1 MRWRNPLL
9 CGCMAVIY
17 LFFFPIV
24 SYSFAEVQY
33 DIRRWNDTSIPI
45 VDTYLTEDKNCLMIC
60 GLQTNDASSIIDQ
73 YYHKEHTL
81 NENLQGFIRC
91 YTPEGTLLWE
101 YCPKQDIPQMYEII
115 GEVQSNNLLIRNS
128 DMDDYFSSIQ
138 PQYTYFT
145 LSEGTPLPLPHS
157 YMEVLSSK
165 QFWFLSDGVITY
177 DLVNHGRL
185 RYYTYQGTLLE
196 QCWEKN
202 NIGTFAF
209 CGTGVKDTENG
220 FLLYGA
226 QMEEGT
232 LRSGTVILLNDLGR
246 VCWQYTDQNPISVI
260 YTCEEMNGNILCGGQ
275 VPKYNQEK
283 QAVLEPILYWI
294 DGATGK
300 YVGEI
305 CNLPENMISIS
316 LIQTDDT
323 QKVIFVLGTSS
334 SGVKQLLYSENVLES
349 WNAIELNSEG
359 TVGLVSILHE
369 TEGKYSILFS
379 QNYMRSEGF
388 YNCIECVNIDIL

>member
-17 LFFFPIV
+17 LFFFPVV
-24 SYSFAEVQY
+24 SHSFAEVQY
-33 DIRRWNDTSIPI
+33 DIRRWNDTSILI

-60 GLQTNDASSIIDQ
+60 GLQTNDVSSIIDQ
-73 YYHKEHTL
+73 YYHKEQTL

-145 LSEGTPLPLPHS
+145 LSEGTPLPLSHS

-165 QFWFLSDGVITY
+165 QFWFLSDGVMTY

-185 RYYTYQGTLLE
+185 RYYTYQGTQLE

-202 NIGTFAF
+202 NFGTFAF
-209 CGTGVKDTENG
+209 CGTSVKDTENG

-232 LRSGTVILLNDLGR
+232 LRSGTVLLLNNLGE

-260 YTCEEMNGNILCGGQ
+260 YTCEEMNGNILSGGQ

-283 QAVLEPILYWI
+283 QAVMEPILYWI
-294 DGATGK
+294 DGATGEH
-300 YVGEI
+300 VGEI

-334 SGVKQLLYSENVLES
+334 SGVQQLLYSENALES
-349 WNAIELNSEG
+349 WNAIELNSERA
-359 TVGLVSILHE
+359 VGLVSILHE
-369 TEGKYSILFS
+369 AEGKYSILFS

>member
-1 MRWRNPLL
+1 
-9 CGCMAVIY
+9 
-17 LFFFPIV
+17 
-24 SYSFAEVQY
+24 
-33 DIRRWNDTSIPI
+33 
-45 VDTYLTEDKNCLMIC
+45 
-60 GLQTNDASSIIDQ
+60 
-73 YYHKEHTL
+73 
-81 NENLQGFIRC
+81 
-91 YTPEGTLLWE
+91 
-101 YCPKQDIPQMYEII
+101 
-115 GEVQSNNLLIRNS
+115 
-128 DMDDYFSSIQ
+128 
-138 PQYTYFT
+138 
-145 LSEGTPLPLPHS
+145 
-157 YMEVLSSK
+157 
-165 QFWFLSDGVITY
+165 
-177 DLVNHGRL
+177 
-185 RYYTYQGTLLE
+185 
-196 QCWEKN
+196 
-202 NIGTFAF
+202 
-209 CGTGVKDTENG
+209 
-220 FLLYGA
+220 
-226 QMEEGT
+226 
-232 LRSGTVILLNDLGR
+232 
-246 VCWQYTDQNPISVI
+246 
-260 YTCEEMNGNILCGGQ
+260 MNGNILCGGQ